1 VRVQLSHYRLHTSAS
16 AASPPPKPTVYH
28 PTLHSFLSSSPL
40 SLLLLPSLH
49 HPPPSLL
56 PSLTPPSAAAVLH
69 APFLPTALSKPLR
82 LCLPF
87 RGPRTSTLLQSSS
100 PRPQGAP
107 FHLQHRPASGLPGQ
121 KRSLPLHP
129 TYTRNTATYTHT
141 HTHSPRT
148 THQNILGPAPSP
160 SHNSASSLRP
170 SFRRFHHQKQITHHA
185 AFPALSAQ
193 LDIAH
198 VIPLARAQTAPAAP
212 LRPDPPSALH
222 TPESSI
228 PASDNVST

>member
-141 HTHSPRT
+141 HTLTTYNSPKHTWTRT
-148 THQNILGPAPSP
+148 
-160 SHNSASSLRP
+160 
-170 SFRRFHHQKQITHHA
+170 IT
-185 AFPALSAQ
+185 LAQ
-193 LDIAH
+193 LSKQPQAKFPS
-198 VIPLARAQTAPAAP
+198 V
-212 LRPDPPSALH
+212 PPSEADH
-222 TPESSI
+222 TPRSISRVVCPARYCTRHPTCTSPDSS
-228 PASDNVST
+228 SSTP